1 MTWAFVSSYEVFV
14 CMCSFFTGA
23 VNLFIFA
30 HSHCVCILNSRF
42 LSGGAISSA
51 VLLAFPLNFEENKKQ
66 THVFL
71 DAVQIV
77 VG

>member
-14 CMCSFFTGA
+14 CICSFFIGA
-23 VNLFIFA
+23 VNLFVFA
-30 HSHCVCILNSRF
+30 HSHCVCILNSR
-42 LSGGAISSA
+42 LVSGVGISSA
-51 VLLAFPLNFEENKKQ
+51 VRLAFPLNFEEKKK

-71 DAVQIV
+71 DAVQII